1 MGRWPHKKGDQN
13 EHKTNIRINHYRD
26 ERKQKLYGNRLLRLH
41 SNHPQGM
48 TKQQVEQLMASQGL
62 AGDMGYLG
70 ALDYLQNWA
79 AA

>member
-1 MGRWPHKKGDQN
+1 MNTKQTFGSITIEMN
-13 EHKTNIRINHYRD
+13 ENKNFMATGYYGFTAIIR
-26 ERKQKLYGNRLLRLH
+26 K
-41 SNHPQGM
+41 GM